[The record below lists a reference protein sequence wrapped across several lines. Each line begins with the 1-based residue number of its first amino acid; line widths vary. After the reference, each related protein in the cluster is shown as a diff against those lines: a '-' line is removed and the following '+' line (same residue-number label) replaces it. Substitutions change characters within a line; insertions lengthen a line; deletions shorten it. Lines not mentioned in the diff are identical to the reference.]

1 MIALLFFVRKKVFFA
16 LWRRA
21 KSLHSETIYPT
32 LAGEFRAQVE
42 KYNKKVFL
50 FSLLVQKS
58 IFSQGAIRREMKVLA
73 KDRKK
78 RNMRTLRIPPQIIHC
93 VPPQP
98 DF

>member
-1 MIALLFFVRKKVFFA
+1 MIALLFCQKKKVCFA

-42 KYNKKVFL
+42 KYNKKVFIFP
-50 FSLLVQKS
+50 FSTK
-58 IFSQGAIRREMKVLA
+58 I
-73 KDRKK
+73 
-78 RNMRTLRIPPQIIHC
+78 
-93 VPPQP
+93 